1 VTPERRKQLIFAA
14 LALVLL
20 FVGWRQI
27 RQGSFGTFT
36 TVDRTAGGPSRGA
49 VTGNGVG
56 NGEPLVVGLRV
67 ADLEREPGDYA
78 PGRDPFRFWAPPP
91 PPPAPPE
98 EPDLDALRR
107 AEEEALAAL
116 ERPEEIT
123 PPKPVPP
130 PVDVVY
136 LGSFGPNKRRL
147 AVFSDGKAIFN
158 VLEGGVLNEKF
169 IVVRIGFE
177 SVDVGFVGFPD
188 APPERLAVG
197 G

>member
-1 VTPERRKQLIFAA
+1 VTPERRKQFIFAA

-27 RQGSFGTFT
+27 RQGSFGTST
-36 TVDRTAGGPSRGA
+36 SVDRTAGGPSRGA

-56 NGEPLVVGLRV
+56 NGDLLVVELRV
-67 ADLEREPGDYA
+67 ADLVREPGDYA
-78 PGRDPFRFWAPPP
+78 PGRDPFRFGAPPP
-91 PPPAPPE
+91 PPPPPPE

-116 ERPEEIT
+116 EQPGEIT

>member
-1 VTPERRKQLIFAA
+1 MVE
-14 LALVLL
+14 
-20 FVGWRQI
+20 
-27 RQGSFGTFT
+27 
-36 TVDRTAGGPSRGA
+36 
-49 VTGNGVG
+49 
-56 NGEPLVVGLRV
+56 LRV

-78 PGRDPFRFWAPPP
+78 PGRDPFRFGAPPP
-91 PPPAPPE
+91 PSACRKPAPP
-98 EPDLDALRR
+98 LDALRR
-107 AEEEALAAL
+107 AEEALAAQ
-116 ERPEEIT
+116 EQPEEAT

-136 LGSFGPNKRRL
+136 LGSFGSEKQRL
-147 AVFSDGKAIFN
+147 AVFSNGKAIFN

>member
-1 VTPERRKQLIFAA
+1 MTPERRKQFIFAA

-27 RQGSFGTFT
+27 RQGSFGTST

-116 ERPEEIT
+116 EQPEEIT

-130 PVDVVY
+130 PLDVVY

-188 APPERLAVG
+188 TPPERLAVG

>member
-1 VTPERRKQLIFAA
+1 MTPERRKQFIFAA
-14 LALVLL
+14 LVLVLL
-20 FVGWRQI
+20 FVGWRQL
-27 RQGSFGTFT
+27 RQGSFGSP
-36 TVDRTAGGPSRGA
+36 TAASGAAAGASRGVVA
-49 VTGNGVG
+49 RNGAGNGD
-56 NGEPLVVGLRV
+56 PLVVELRV

-78 PGRDPFRFWAPPP
+78 PGRDPFRFGAPPP
-91 PPPAPPE
+91 PPPAPPP
-98 EPDLDALRR
+98 EPDPEALRR
-107 AEEEALAAL
+107 AEEALAAM
-116 ERPEEIT
+116 EQPEEIV

-136 LGSFGPNKRRL
+136 LGSFGSERRRL